1 MPRILLVD
9 DDPALLDVVAM
20 AFEDAGFAVETAG
33 DGISAMAAVNRQRP
47 DLVVTDVNMPRLD
60 GLGLCRRLRR
70 AWPQLPVILLTSRDA
85 ELDEAMA
92 LEDGADDYIT
102 KPFSTRVLLARAGAL
117 LRRGAGGVSTV
128 GSGPR
133 HLGPLRIDL
142 DRVEVRF
149 YDQPV
154 VVTMGELRLLDVLTR
169 RPGMVFSRDAQRR
182 AAAMKLIAHLTSPD
196 VTNPWAVESG
206 YLPLDPRASDS
217 ALVRDYL
224 AKEPRWRVAFD
235 QMQETNPPARWPGY

>member
-1 MPRILLVD
+1 
-9 DDPALLDVVAM
+9 
-20 AFEDAGFAVETAG
+20 
-33 DGISAMAAVNRQRP
+33 
-47 DLVVTDVNMPRLD
+47 MPRLD

-117 LRRGAGGVSTV
+117 LRRGAGGVSTA

-169 RPGMVFSRDAQRR
+169 RPGMVFSRDALLAQMRDDGSVVEARIIDTYVRR
-182 AAAMKLIAHLTSPD
+182 IRRKLEAISAEADPIET
-196 VTNPWAVESG
+196 VIGAG
-206 YLPLDPRASDS
+206 Y
-217 ALVRDYL
+217 
-224 AKEPRWRVAFD
+224 RWRH
-235 QMQETNPPARWPGY
+235 P